1 MDHLPNSMVK
11 LRACLHCKLI
21 LNAARWRDL
30 GKCPNCPS
38 SGGLSETTEDF
49 HNVIG

>member
-1 MDHLPNSMVK
+1 MVK